1 MHYDRAEAWAHCS
14 MFMPGI
20 NNGGDMRNVPVRF
33 QEFNKKHPRIAEA
46 YEGLASKCHESGP
59 LNDRERILVKLGIA
73 IGSGVEGSV
82 HSQVR
87 KGLDAGLRRDEI
99 EHAFLLALTAIGF
112 PSMMAALTW
121 AEDILSK
128 EDSTK

>member
-1 MHYDRAEAWAHCS
+1 MKEAK
-14 MFMPGI
+14 
-20 NNGGDMRNVPVRF
+20 MRKVPVTF

-46 YEGLASKCHESGP
+46 YEGLASECHVGGP

-82 HSQVR
+82 RSQVR
-87 KGLDAGLRRDEI
+87 KGLDAGLRPNEI

-112 PSMMAALTW
+112 PSMMAALTS
-121 AEDILSK
+121 AEDILSA
-128 EDSTK
+128 ESDTK

>member
-1 MHYDRAEAWAHCS
+1 MLVQHLS
-14 MFMPGI
+14 LKGI
-20 NNGGDMRNVPVRF
+20 NNDGGYMRRVPARF
-33 QEFNKKHPRIAEA
+33 QEFNKRYPKIAEA
-46 YEGLASKCHESGP
+46 YEGLASECHKAGA
-59 LNDRERILVKLGIA
+59 LNERERALVKLGIA
-73 IGSGVEGSV
+73 IGSGMEGSV

-87 KGLDAGLRRDEI
+87 KSLDAGLRPNEI

-128 EDSTK
+128 EADTK

>member
-1 MHYDRAEAWAHCS
+1 
-14 MFMPGI
+14 
-20 NNGGDMRNVPVRF
+20 MRKVPVRF

-46 YEGLASKCHESGP
+46 YEGLAAECHKAGP
-59 LNDRERILVKLGIA
+59 LNETERALVKLGIA
-73 IGSGVEGSV
+73 IGSGMEGSV

-87 KGLDAGLRRDEI
+87 KALDAGLRPSEI
-99 EHAFLLALTAIGF
+99 EHAFLLGLTALGF

-128 EDSTK
+128 ETDAK

>member
-1 MHYDRAEAWAHCS
+1 
-14 MFMPGI
+14 
-20 NNGGDMRNVPVRF
+20 MRNVPVTF
-33 QEFNKKHPRIAEA
+33 QKFNKKHPRIAEA
-46 YEGLASKCHESGP
+46 YESLASECHKGGP
-59 LNDRERILVKLGIA
+59 LNDRDRILVKLGIA

-82 HSQVR
+82 RSQVR
-87 KGLDAGLRRDEI
+87 KGLDARLRPDEI

-128 EDSTK
+128 ESAK

>member
-1 MHYDRAEAWAHCS
+1 
-14 MFMPGI
+14 
-20 NNGGDMRNVPVRF
+20 MRTVPAKF
-33 QEFNKKHPRIAEA
+33 QEFNKKRPRIAEA
-46 YEGLASKCHESGP
+46 YESLASECHKGGP

-121 AEDILSK
+121 AEDILGK
-128 EDSTK
+128 ETNTK